1 MAGKISTTQLLAII
15 RMCREGNHSLALQ
28 IPTHYKWGILLVLLT
43 VCLRLPAIVHPKA
56 IDDEAG
62 YATVAHELL
71 HGGTLYVSAL
81 DRRPPL
87 LFWIYTAIFLWSV
100 TTIGCRFISL
110 PRPGCS

>member
-1 MAGKISTTQLLAII
+1 MKHL
-15 RMCREGNHSLALQ
+15 REGNPSSAFQ
-28 IPTHYKWGILLVLLT
+28 IPAHYKWGLLLVLLT

-71 HGGTLYVSAL
+71 RGGTLYVSAL

-87 LFWIYTAIFLWSV
+87 LFWIYTTIFFVLGPYNWVPFHLIAVAWMLLSM
-100 TTIGCRFISL
+100 
-110 PRPGCS
+110 